1 MSRSLVLLSLVAIGA
16 CSAPE
21 PVGLRRSD
29 AGEGAQVRFD
39 LFATPLPDIP
49 LPNDIATRFDPSSP
63 TRRRLNASLIA
74 PTAWEHTMRGQLDE
88 LDGWGTFAPIS
99 VAFTQPLD
107 VEAIRARHGDVFD
120 PRDDAVYVV
129 DVTEGSPDFCQAMPL
144 DVGEGNF
151 PYTLERQEYYP
162 NDPRA
167 STNTLLFEEVEED
180 TNGNGVLDPGED
192 LDADGVLDHPNVRP
206 GGGDPIRSLL
216 TSYERETNTLILRPL
231 IPLRENT
238 TYAVVLTRR
247 LVEWAGRPGRWPF
260 EYINHTAQTAQLAPL
275 VGCLGGLGLS
285 LDDVAFT
292 WSFTTQSITRSLR
305 AVRDGLHGVGPMAW
319 LSTEYPPTLSKLH
332 RLRRTGGNLYIVPG
346 EQFLGLARDLIP
358 SLGGLDAAVVNQV
371 LESQKFVAF
380 HAIGSFESPQFFPR
394 TDERGTPLPLYQQVW
409 RVDPR
414 TGEAFHRP
422 ETITF

>member
-1 MSRSLVLLSLVAIGA
+1 MSRSLLLLSLVAIGA

-74 PTAWEHTMRGQLDE
+74 PTAWERTMRGQLDE

-151 PYTLERQEYYP
+151 PYTLESGTAPTTGSLEYYP

-180 TNGNGVLDPGED
+180 ANGNGMLDPGED
-192 LDADGVLDHPNVRP
+192 INGNSVLDIADCN
-206 GGGDPIRSLL
+206 
-216 TSYERETNTLILRPL
+216 
-231 IPLRENT
+231 
-238 TYAVVLTRR
+238 
-247 LVEWAGRPGRWPF
+247 
-260 EYINHTAQTAQLAPL
+260 
-275 VGCLGGLGLS
+275 
-285 LDDVAFT
+285 DVDV
-292 WSFTTQSITRSLR
+292 SI
-305 AVRDGLHGVGPMAW
+305 
-319 LSTEYPPTLSKLH
+319 KL
-332 RLRRTGGNLYIVPG
+332 
-346 EQFLGLARDLIP
+346 
-358 SLGGLDAAVVNQV
+358 
-371 LESQKFVAF
+371 
-380 HAIGSFESPQFFPR
+380 
-394 TDERGTPLPLYQQVW
+394 
-409 RVDPR
+409 
-414 TGEAFHRP
+414 
-422 ETITF
+422 